1 MDTFDYKAYLK
12 NNPLLKEELKDNGPE
27 EAEFDNEF
35 NALGTELAGAI
46 KNDFKKGFVLQNGEK
61 KTINEVATVVG
72 IIGYILLSNT
82 LANMLAKFAQ
92 KMSKKYNWG
101 KGEEAAKNI
110 YKWTHDNEKAF
121 QAPIRR
127 VIGLFTKDPKKT
139 DQISKI
145 IYAVLILLMAGQAGG
160 NAASYIKKASWIKGG
175 LYGLKSAIKGK
186 EVHTI
191 FKDVIA
197 DIGG

>member
-27 EAEFDNEF
+27 EKAFDNEF
-35 NALGTELAGAI
+35 DALGAQLAGAI
-46 KNDFKKGFVLQNGEK
+46 KNELGDKAKKLD
-61 KTINEVATVVG
+61 EVAGIVG

-82 LANMLAKFAQ
+82 VANMLAKFVQ
-92 KMSKKYNWG
+92 KISKKYNWG

-121 QAPIRR
+121 KAPIRR
-127 VIGLFTKDPKKT
+127 IVGLFTKDEKKK
-139 DQISKI
+139 DQISSI
-145 IYAVLILLMAGQAGG
+145 LYAVLILMMAGQAGG
-160 NAASYIKKASWIKGG
+160 NAVGYVKKASYLKGG
-175 LYGLKSAIKGK
+175 LYGLKSAVKGK

-197 DIGG
+197 DIGA

>member
-27 EAEFDNEF
+27 EKAFDNEF
-35 NALGTELAGAI
+35 DALGAQLAGAI
-46 KNDFKKGFVLQNGEK
+46 KNELGDKAKKLD
-61 KTINEVATVVG
+61 EVAGIVG

-82 LANMLAKFAQ
+82 VANMLAKFVQ
-92 KMSKKYNWG
+92 KISKKYNWG

-121 QAPIRR
+121 KAPIRR
-127 VIGLFTKDPKKT
+127 IVGLFTKDEKKK
-139 DQISKI
+139 DQISSI
-145 IYAVLILLMAGQAGG
+145 LYAVVILMMAGQAGG
-160 NAASYIKKASWIKGG
+160 NAVDYVKKASYLKGG
-175 LYGLKSAIKGK
+175 LYGLKSAVKGK

-197 DIGG
+197 DIGA

>member
-35 NALGTELAGAI
+35 DALGVELAGAI
-46 KNDFKKGFVLQNGEK
+46 KDELGDKIKK
-61 KTINEVATVVG
+61 IDEVAGVVG

-82 LANMLAKFAQ
+82 VANMLSKFTQ
-92 KMSKKYNWG
+92 KIAKKYDWG

-127 VIGLFTKDPKKT
+127 IVRLFTKDEKRIN
-139 DQISKI
+139 QASKVLYAI
-145 IYAVLILLMAGQAGG
+145 IILMMAGQAGG
-160 NAASYIKKASWIKGG
+160 NAASYLKKASWLKGG
-175 LYGLKSAIKGK
+175 LYGLKSAVKGK
-186 EVHTI
+186 EVHAI

-197 DIGG
+197 DLA

>member
-1 MDTFDYKAYLK
+1 MDNFDYKAYLK
-12 NNPLLKEELKDNGPE
+12 NNPLLKEELEDNGPE
-27 EAEFDNEF
+27 EKAFDAEFD
-35 NALGTELAGAI
+35 ALGTQLAGAI
-46 KNDFKKGFVLQNGEK
+46 KGELGDKAKK
-61 KTINEVATVVG
+61 IDEVAGVVG

-82 LANMLAKFAQ
+82 VANMLAKFAQ
-92 KMSKKYNWG
+92 KQAKKHNWG

-127 VIGLFTKDPKKT
+127 IVSLFTKDSKRQ
-139 DQISKI
+139 DQVAKI

-160 NAASYIKKASWIKGG
+160 NVASYMKKASYLKGG
-175 LYGLKSAIKGK
+175 LYGLKSAVKGK

-191 FKDVIA
+191 FKDVVA
-197 DIGG
+197 DIGA

>member
-27 EAEFDNEF
+27 EEAFDAEFD
-35 NALGTELAGAI
+35 ALGSQLAGAI
-46 KNDFKKGFVLQNGEK
+46 KNELGDKAKK
-61 KTINEVATVVG
+61 IDEVAGVVG

-82 LANMLAKFAQ
+82 VANMLAKFAQ
-92 KMSKKYNWG
+92 KQAKKHNWG

-127 VIGLFTKDPKKT
+127 IVKLFTKDEKRI
-139 DQISKI
+139 DQVAKI
-145 IYAVLILLMAGQAGG
+145 LYAVLILMMAGQAGG
-160 NAASYIKKASWIKGG
+160 NAVGYVKKASYLKGG
-175 LYGLKSAIKGK
+175 LYGLKSAVKGK
-186 EVHTI
+186 EVHSI

>member
-12 NNPLLKEELKDNGPE
+12 NNPLLKEELKDNSPE

-35 NALGTELAGAI
+35 DALAVELAGAI
-46 KNDFKKGFVLQNGEK
+46 KDELGDKIKK
-61 KTINEVATVVG
+61 IDEVAGVVG

-82 LANMLAKFAQ
+82 VANMLAKFAQ
-92 KMSKKYNWG
+92 KMFKKYDWG

-127 VIGLFTKDPKKT
+127 IVRLFTKDEKRIN
-139 DQISKI
+139 QASKVLYAI
-145 IYAVLILLMAGQAGG
+145 IILMMAGQAGG
-160 NAASYIKKASWIKGG
+160 NAASYLKKASWLKGG
-175 LYGLKSAIKGK
+175 LYGLKTAVKGK
-186 EVHTI
+186 EVHAI

-197 DIGG
+197 DLA

>member
-27 EAEFDNEF
+27 EAEFDTEF
-35 NALGTELAGAI
+35 DALGAELAGAI
-46 KNDFKKGFVLQNGEK
+46 KDELGDKAKK
-61 KTINEVATVVG
+61 IDEVAGVVG

-82 LANMLAKFAQ
+82 VANMLAKFAQ
-92 KMSKKYNWG
+92 KMSKKYDWG

-127 VIGLFTKDPKKT
+127 IVRLFTKDEKRIN
-139 DQISKI
+139 QASKVLYAI
-145 IYAVLILLMAGQAGG
+145 IILMMAGQAGG
-160 NAASYIKKASWIKGG
+160 NAASYLKKASWLKGG
-175 LYGLKSAIKGK
+175 LYGLKTAVKGK
-186 EVHTI
+186 EVHAI

-197 DIGG
+197 DLA

>member
-12 NNPLLKEELKDNGPE
+12 NNYLLQEELKDNGPE
-27 EAEFDNEF
+27 EKAFDNEF
-35 NALGTELAGAI
+35 DALGAQLAGAI
-46 KNDFKKGFVLQNGEK
+46 KNELGDKAKKLD
-61 KTINEVATVVG
+61 EVAGIVG

-82 LANMLAKFAQ
+82 VANMLAKFVQ
-92 KMSKKYNWG
+92 KISKKYNWG

-121 QAPIRR
+121 KALIRR
-127 VIGLFTKDPKKT
+127 IVGLFTKDEKKK
-139 DQISKI
+139 DQISSI
-145 IYAVLILLMAGQAGG
+145 LYAVVILMMAGQAGG
-160 NAASYIKKASWIKGG
+160 NAVDYVKKASYLKGG
-175 LYGLKSAIKGK
+175 LYGLKSAVKGK

-197 DIGG
+197 DIGA

>member
-27 EAEFDNEF
+27 EKAFDNEF
-35 NALGTELAGAI
+35 DALGAQLAGAI
-46 KNDFKKGFVLQNGEK
+46 ENELGDKAKKLD
-61 KTINEVATVVG
+61 EVAGIVG

-82 LANMLAKFAQ
+82 VANMLAKFAQ

-127 VIGLFTKDPKKT
+127 IVSLFTKDAKRQ
-139 DQISKI
+139 DQVAKI
-145 IYAVLILLMAGQAGG
+145 LYAVLILLMAGQAGG
-160 NAASYIKKASWIKGG
+160 NAASYLKKASWLKGG

-197 DIGG
+197 DIGA

>member
-27 EAEFDNEF
+27 EAEFDAEF
-35 NALGTELAGAI
+35 NTLGAELAGAI
-46 KNDFKKGFVLQNGEK
+46 EDELGDKIKK
-61 KTINEVATVVG
+61 IDEVAGVVG

-82 LANMLAKFAQ
+82 VANMLAKFAQ
-92 KMSKKYNWG
+92 KMSKKYDWG

-127 VIGLFTKDPKKT
+127 IVKLFTKDEKRIN
-139 DQISKI
+139 QVSKVLYAI
-145 IYAVLILLMAGQAGG
+145 IILMMAGQAGG
-160 NAASYIKKASWIKGG
+160 NAASYLKKASWLKGG
-175 LYGLKSAIKGK
+175 LYGLKSAVKGK
-186 EVHTI
+186 EVHAI

-197 DIGG
+197 DLA

>member
-27 EAEFDNEF
+27 EKAFDNEF
-35 NALGTELAGAI
+35 DALGAQLAGAI
-46 KNDFKKGFVLQNGEK
+46 KNELGDKAKKLD
-61 KTINEVATVVG
+61 EVAGIVS

-82 LANMLAKFAQ
+82 VANMLAKFVQ
-92 KMSKKYNWG
+92 KISKKYNWG

-121 QAPIRR
+121 KAPIRR
-127 VIGLFTKDPKKT
+127 IVGLFTKDEKKK
-139 DQISKI
+139 DQISSI
-145 IYAVLILLMAGQAGG
+145 LYAVVILMMAGQAGG
-160 NAASYIKKASWIKGG
+160 NAVGYVKKASYLKGG
-175 LYGLKSAIKGK
+175 LYGLKSAVKGK

>member
-27 EAEFDNEF
+27 EAEFDAEF

-46 KNDFKKGFVLQNGEK
+46 EDELGDKAKK
-61 KTINEVATVVG
+61 IDEVAGVVG

-82 LANMLAKFAQ
+82 VANMLAKFTQ
-92 KMSKKYNWG
+92 KMAKKYDWG

-127 VIGLFTKDPKKT
+127 IVKLFTKDEKRIN
-139 DQISKI
+139 QVSKVL
-145 IYAVLILLMAGQAGG
+145 YAVIILMMAGQAGG
-160 NAASYIKKASWIKGG
+160 NAASYLKKASWLKGG
-175 LYGLKSAIKGK
+175 LYGLKTAVKGK
-186 EVHTI
+186 EVHAI

-197 DIGG
+197 DLA

>member
-27 EAEFDNEF
+27 EAEFDTEF
-35 NALGTELAGAI
+35 DALGAELAGAI
-46 KNDFKKGFVLQNGEK
+46 KDELGDKAKK
-61 KTINEVATVVG
+61 IDEVAGVVG

-82 LANMLAKFAQ
+82 VANMLAKFAQ
-92 KMSKKYNWG
+92 KQAKKHNWG
-101 KGEEAAKNI
+101 KGKEAAKNI

-127 VIGLFTKDPKKT
+127 IVSLFTKDTKRQ
-139 DQISKI
+139 DQVAKI

-160 NAASYIKKASWIKGG
+160 NAASYMKKASYLKGG
-175 LYGLKSAIKGK
+175 LYGLKSAVKGK

-197 DIGG
+197 DIGA

>member
-27 EAEFDNEF
+27 EKAFDNEF
-35 NALGTELAGAI
+35 DALGAQLAGAI
-46 KNDFKKGFVLQNGEK
+46 KNELGDKAKKLD
-61 KTINEVATVVG
+61 EVAGIVG

-82 LANMLAKFAQ
+82 VANMLAKFVQ
-92 KMSKKYNWG
+92 KISKKYNWG

-121 QAPIRR
+121 KAPIRR
-127 VIGLFTKDPKKT
+127 IVGLFTKDEKKK
-139 DQISKI
+139 DQISSI
-145 IYAVLILLMAGQAGG
+145 LYAVVILMMAGQAGG
-160 NAASYIKKASWIKGG
+160 NAVGYVKKASYLKGG
-175 LYGLKSAIKGK
+175 LYGLKSAVKGK

-191 FKDVIA
+191 FKDVVA
-197 DIGG
+197 DIGT

>member
-27 EAEFDNEF
+27 EKAFDNEF
-35 NALGTELAGAI
+35 DALGAQLAGAI
-46 KNDFKKGFVLQNGEK
+46 KNELGDKAKKLD
-61 KTINEVATVVG
+61 EVAGIVG

-82 LANMLAKFAQ
+82 VANMLAKFVQ
-92 KMSKKYNWG
+92 KISKKYNWG

-121 QAPIRR
+121 KAPIRR
-127 VIGLFTKDPKKT
+127 IVGLFTKDEKKK
-139 DQISKI
+139 DQISSI
-145 IYAVLILLMAGQAGG
+145 LYAVVILMMAGQAGG
-160 NAASYIKKASWIKGG
+160 NAVGYVKKASYLKGG
-175 LYGLKSAIKGK
+175 LYGLKSAVKGK

-191 FKDVIA
+191 FKDVVA
-197 DIGG
+197 DIGA

>member
-12 NNPLLKEELKDNGPE
+12 NNPLLKEELEDNGPE
-27 EAEFDNEF
+27 EKAFDNEF
-35 NALGTELAGAI
+35 DALGAQLAGAI
-46 KNDFKKGFVLQNGEK
+46 KNELGDKAKKLD
-61 KTINEVATVVG
+61 EVAGIVG

-82 LANMLAKFAQ
+82 VANMLAKFVQ
-92 KMSKKYNWG
+92 KISKKYNWG

-121 QAPIRR
+121 KAPIRR
-127 VIGLFTKDPKKT
+127 IVGLFTKDEKKK
-139 DQISKI
+139 DQISSI
-145 IYAVLILLMAGQAGG
+145 LYAVVILMMAGQAGG
-160 NAASYIKKASWIKGG
+160 NAVGYVKKASYLKGG
-175 LYGLKSAIKGK
+175 LYGLKSAVKGK

>member
-27 EAEFDNEF
+27 EKAFDNEF
-35 NALGTELAGAI
+35 DALGAQLAGAI
-46 KNDFKKGFVLQNGEK
+46 KNELGDKAKKLD
-61 KTINEVATVVG
+61 EVAGIVG

-82 LANMLAKFAQ
+82 VANMLAKFVQ
-92 KMSKKYNWG
+92 KISKKYNWG

-121 QAPIRR
+121 KAPIRR
-127 VIGLFTKDPKKT
+127 IVGLFTKDEKKK
-139 DQISKI
+139 DQISSI
-145 IYAVLILLMAGQAGG
+145 LYAVVILMMAGQAGG
-160 NAASYIKKASWIKGG
+160 NAVGYVKKASYLKGG
-175 LYGLKSAIKGK
+175 LYGLKSAVKGK

-191 FKDVIA
+191 FKDVVA

>member
-27 EAEFDNEF
+27 EAEFDTEF
-35 NALGTELAGAI
+35 DALGAELAGAI
-46 KNDFKKGFVLQNGEK
+46 KDELGDKAKK
-61 KTINEVATVVG
+61 IDEVAGVVG

-82 LANMLAKFAQ
+82 VANMLAKFAQ
-92 KMSKKYNWG
+92 KQAKKHNWG

-127 VIGLFTKDPKKT
+127 IVSLFTKDTKRQ
-139 DQISKI
+139 DQVAKI

-160 NAASYIKKASWIKGG
+160 NAASYMKKASYLKGG
-175 LYGLKSAIKGK
+175 LYGLKSAVKGK

-197 DIGG
+197 DIGA

>member
-27 EAEFDNEF
+27 EKAFDNEF
-35 NALGTELAGAI
+35 DALGAQLAGAI
-46 KNDFKKGFVLQNGEK
+46 KNELGDKAKKLD
-61 KTINEVATVVG
+61 EVAGIVG

-82 LANMLAKFAQ
+82 VANMLAKFVQ
-92 KMSKKYNWG
+92 KISKKYNWG

-121 QAPIRR
+121 KAPIKRI
-127 VIGLFTKDPKKT
+127 VGLFTKDEKKK
-139 DQISKI
+139 DQISSI
-145 IYAVLILLMAGQAGG
+145 LYAVLILMMAGQAGG
-160 NAASYIKKASWIKGG
+160 NAVGYVKKASYLKGG
-175 LYGLKSAIKGK
+175 LYGLKSAVKGK

-191 FKDVIA
+191 FKDVLA
-197 DIGG
+197 DIGA

>member
-1 MDTFDYKAYLK
+1 MSNFDYKKYIY
-12 NNPLLKEELKDNGPE
+12 NNPLLQEELEDNGPE
-27 EAEFDNEF
+27 EKAFDNEF
-35 NALGTELAGAI
+35 DALGAQLATAI
-46 KNDFKKGFVLQNGEK
+46 KDELQGKEEK
-61 KTINEVATVVG
+61 LDEIAGVVG

-82 LANMLAKFAQ
+82 VANMLAKFAQ

-127 VIGLFTKDPKKT
+127 IVGLFTKDEKKKK
-139 DQISKI
+139 QISEI
-145 IYAVLILLMAGQAGG
+145 LYAIVILLMAGQAGG
-160 NAASYIKKASWIKGG
+160 NAASYLKKSSYLKAG
-175 LYGLKSAIKGK
+175 LYSLKSLVKGK

-191 FKDVIA
+191 FRNVLS
-197 DIGG
+197 DIVS

>member
-1 MDTFDYKAYLK
+1 MSNFDYKKYIY
-12 NNPLLKEELKDNGPE
+12 NNPLLQEELEDNGPE
-27 EAEFDNEF
+27 EKAFDNEF
-35 NALGTELAGAI
+35 DALGAQLATAI
-46 KNDFKKGFVLQNGEK
+46 KDELKGKEEK
-61 KTINEVATVVG
+61 LDEIAGVVG

-82 LANMLAKFAQ
+82 VANMLAKFAQ

-127 VIGLFTKDPKKT
+127 IVGLFTKDEKKKQ
-139 DQISKI
+139 QISEI
-145 IYAVLILLMAGQAGG
+145 LYAIVILLMAGQAGG
-160 NAASYIKKASWIKGG
+160 NAVGYLKKSSYLKAG
-175 LYGLKSAIKGK
+175 LYSLKSLVKGK

-191 FKDVIA
+191 FKNVLS
-197 DIGG
+197 DIVA

>member
-35 NALGTELAGAI
+35 DALGAELAGAI
-46 KNDFKKGFVLQNGEK
+46 KDELGDKTKK
-61 KTINEVATVVG
+61 IDEVAGVVG

-82 LANMLAKFAQ
+82 VANMLAKFAQ
-92 KMSKKYNWG
+92 KMSKKYDWG

-127 VIGLFTKDPKKT
+127 IVSLFTKDAKRQ
-139 DQISKI
+139 DQVAKI
-145 IYAVLILLMAGQAGG
+145 LYAVLILLMAGQAGG
-160 NAASYIKKASWIKGG
+160 NAASYLKKASWLKGG

-197 DIGG
+197 DIGA

>member
-1 MDTFDYKAYLK
+1 MNNFDYKSYLK
-12 NNPLLKEELKDNGPE
+12 NNYLLQEELKDNGPE
-27 EAEFDNEF
+27 EKAFDNEF
-35 NALGTELAGAI
+35 DALGAQLAGAI
-46 KNDFKKGFVLQNGEK
+46 KNELGDKAKKLD
-61 KTINEVATVVG
+61 EVAGIVG

-82 LANMLAKFAQ
+82 VANMLAKFVQ
-92 KMSKKYNWG
+92 KISKKYNWG

-127 VIGLFTKDPKKT
+127 IVGLFTKDKKRQ
-139 DQISKI
+139 DQVASIL
-145 IYAVLILLMAGQAGG
+145 YAVVILMMAGQAGG
-160 NAASYIKKASWIKGG
+160 NAVDYVKKASYLKGG
-175 LYGLKSAIKGK
+175 LYGLKSAVKGK

-197 DIGG
+197 DIGA

>member
-27 EAEFDNEF
+27 EAEFDAEF

-46 KNDFKKGFVLQNGEK
+46 EDELGDKAKK
-61 KTINEVATVVG
+61 IDEVAGVVG

-82 LANMLAKFAQ
+82 VANMLAKFAQ

-127 VIGLFTKDPKKT
+127 IVKLFTKDEKRIN
-139 DQISKI
+139 QVSKVLYAI
-145 IYAVLILLMAGQAGG
+145 IILMMAGQAGG
-160 NAASYIKKASWIKGG
+160 NAASYLKKASWLKGG
-175 LYGLKSAIKGK
+175 LYGLKTAVKGK
-186 EVHTI
+186 EVHAI

-197 DIGG
+197 DLA

>member
-1 MDTFDYKAYLK
+1 MNNFDYKSYLK
-12 NNPLLKEELKDNGPE
+12 NNYLLQEELKDNGPE
-27 EAEFDNEF
+27 EKAFDNEF
-35 NALGTELAGAI
+35 DALGAQLAGAI
-46 KNDFKKGFVLQNGEK
+46 KNELGDKAKKLD
-61 KTINEVATVVG
+61 EVAGIVG

-82 LANMLAKFAQ
+82 VANMLAKFVQ
-92 KMSKKYNWG
+92 KISKKYNWG

-121 QAPIRR
+121 KAPIRR
-127 VIGLFTKDPKKT
+127 IVGLFTKDEKKK
-139 DQISKI
+139 DQISSI
-145 IYAVLILLMAGQAGG
+145 LYAVLILMMAGQAGG
-160 NAASYIKKASWIKGG
+160 NAVGYVKKASYLKGG
-175 LYGLKSAIKGK
+175 LYGLKSAVKGK